1 MKSYRYNHHTES
13 IRSKLI
19 FSRWF
24 LKIIRFYFYHD
35 IFSTFEGKNPYWTK
49 LAKVGLFQ
57 HHNHKTCFLP
67 NPKSVSRW
75 AFVKTEHMISR
86 IRLNSYW
93 ANDGRPA
100 ARLSLRFS
108 KTAENNG
115 AGVQANE
122 DSWKKL
128 WNSCV
133 FVQILWW
140 GPLNSSVRA
149 INPREKI
156 SVRNLLD
163 GLRTYRIN

>member
-13 IRSKLI
+13 KRSKLI

-35 IFSTFEGKNPYWTK
+35 NFRTFEGKNPYWTK

-57 HHNHKTCFLP
+57 HHNHKLVFFQTRKVSASEPLWKQSIWFLV
-67 NPKSVSRW
+67 SVWTLTEQMTEDQLLVLVWGFRKQR
-75 AFVKTEHMISR
+75 KTMVR
-86 IRLNSYW
+86 ACR
-93 ANDGRPA
+93 RT
-100 ARLSLRFS
+100 
-108 KTAENNG
+108 KTHG
-115 AGVQANE
+115 
-122 DSWKKL
+122 KKL

-133 FVQILWW
+133 FVQILLW

-149 INPREKI
+149 INPRGKI

-163 GLRTYRIN
+163 GLRRRV

>member
-13 IRSKLI
+13 KRSKLI

-24 LKIIRFYFYHD
+24 LKIIGFYFNHD

-49 LAKVGLFQ
+49 LAKVCLFQ
-57 HHNHKTCFLP
+57 HRNHKTCFLP
-67 NPKSVSRW
+67 NPKSVSNW
-75 AFVKTEHMISR
+75 AFVKTGHMISR

-108 KTAENNG
+108 KTAENSG

-128 WNSCV
+128 WIA
-133 FVQILWW
+133 VQILWG

-149 INPREKI
+149 INPRGKI

-163 GLRTYRIN
+163 GLWRRV